1 MVDESGTKLDKIV
14 ISCEMM
20 HLPASM
26 IDLYEESL
34 KQQRFLKSFF
44 ADNAVEDELWEWG
57 CCKITEVQNQLWSNS
72 SFLLPEYSKRQAP
85 KRLPVV

>member
-1 MVDESGTKLDKIV
+1 MEAGCDEHPADK
-14 ISCEMM
+14 
-20 HLPASM
+20 
-26 IDLYEESL
+26 
-34 KQQRFLKSFF
+34 R
-44 ADNAVEDELWEWG
+44 G